1 MDQHPLTGCFFFAI
15 IYLSFVSLPTTAVMP
30 FGRFSI
36 SGYRNL
42 PFQLRYKM
50 TIKVLV
56 LKSGEDVIADVQEM
70 MSSENQVMG
79 YFLTKPCVVKLQAKE
94 TNTDVSVRMHP
105 WMPFA
110 REKMI
115 PLTTDW
121 VVTMVTPVESIQE
134 MYEKQV
140 LNDGKENDSTT
151 DSDEQSETDNSD

>member
-1 MDQHPLTGCFFFAI
+1 
-15 IYLSFVSLPTTAVMP
+15 
-30 FGRFSI
+30 
-36 SGYRNL
+36 
-42 PFQLRYKM
+42 M

-70 MSSENQVMG
+70 MSSSDQVIG
-79 YFLTKPCVVKLQAKE
+79 YFLTKPCVVKIQASE

-105 WMPFA
+105 WMPIA
-110 REKMI
+110 RETMI
-115 PLTTDW
+115 PVSADW
-121 VVTMVTPVESIQE
+121 VVTMVTPVEKIQE

>member
-1 MDQHPLTGCFFFAI
+1 
-15 IYLSFVSLPTTAVMP
+15 
-30 FGRFSI
+30 
-36 SGYRNL
+36 
-42 PFQLRYKM
+42 M

-94 TNTDVSVRMHP
+94 TNSDVSVRMHP
-105 WMPFA
+105 WMPIA

-115 PLTTDW
+115 PLSTDW

-134 MYEKQV
+134 MYENQV
-140 LNDGKENDSTT
+140 LNDGKETDQTT
-151 DSDEQSETDNSD
+151 SSDEQSEDSNTD

>member
-1 MDQHPLTGCFFFAI
+1 
-15 IYLSFVSLPTTAVMP
+15 
-30 FGRFSI
+30 
-36 SGYRNL
+36 
-42 PFQLRYKM
+42 M

-94 TNTDVSVRMHP
+94 TSSDVSVRMHP

-115 PLTTDW
+115 PLSTDW

-134 MYEKQV
+134 MYQKQV
-140 LNDGKENDSTT
+140 LEDGKETDQTT
-151 DSDEQSETDNSD
+151 DSDKQPKTGDTNRRGRSS

>member
-1 MDQHPLTGCFFFAI
+1 
-15 IYLSFVSLPTTAVMP
+15 
-30 FGRFSI
+30 
-36 SGYRNL
+36 
-42 PFQLRYKM
+42 M

-105 WMPFA
+105 WMPIA
-110 REKMI
+110 RETMI
-115 PLTTDW
+115 PVSADW
-121 VVTMVTPVESIQE
+121 VVTMVTPVEKIQE
-134 MYEKQV
+134 MYENQV

-151 DSDEQSETDNSD
+151 DSTKQSETSNSD

>member
-1 MDQHPLTGCFFFAI
+1 
-15 IYLSFVSLPTTAVMP
+15 
-30 FGRFSI
+30 
-36 SGYRNL
+36 
-42 PFQLRYKM
+42 M

-70 MSSENQVMG
+70 MSSSDQVIG
-79 YFLTKPCVVKLQAKE
+79 YFLNKPCVVKIQAKQ

-105 WMPFA
+105 WMPIA

-115 PLTTDW
+115 PVSADW
-121 VVTMVTPVESIQE
+121 VVTMVTPVEKIQE
-134 MYEKQV
+134 MYENQV

>member
-1 MDQHPLTGCFFFAI
+1 
-15 IYLSFVSLPTTAVMP
+15 
-30 FGRFSI
+30 
-36 SGYRNL
+36 
-42 PFQLRYKM
+42 M

-70 MSSENQVMG
+70 MSSSDQVIG

-105 WMPFA
+105 WMPIA
-110 REKMI
+110 RETMI
-115 PLTTDW
+115 PVSADW
-121 VVTMVTPVESIQE
+121 VVTMVTPVEKIQE

-151 DSDEQSETDNSD
+151 DSNEQSETDNSD

>member
-1 MDQHPLTGCFFFAI
+1 M
-15 IYLSFVSLPTTAVMP
+15 
-30 FGRFSI
+30 
-36 SGYRNL
+36 
-42 PFQLRYKM
+42 K
-50 TIKVLV
+50 IKVLV

-94 TNTDVSVRMHP
+94 KNNDISVRMLP
-105 WMPFA
+105 WIPLS

-115 PLTTDW
+115 PLSTDW

-140 LNDGKENDSTT
+140 LNDGKEETDQTT
-151 DSDEQSETDNSD
+151 SSDEQSEDSNTD